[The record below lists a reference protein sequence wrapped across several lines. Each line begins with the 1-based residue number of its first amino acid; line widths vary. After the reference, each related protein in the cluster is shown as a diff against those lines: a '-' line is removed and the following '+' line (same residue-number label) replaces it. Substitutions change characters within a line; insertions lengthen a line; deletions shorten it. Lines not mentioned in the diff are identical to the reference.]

1 VEAGFSQILEELNKI
16 PGISRADE
24 SAFTQYRTSLVITLF
39 LVLILLYM
47 TMGAQFE
54 SFLLPLILML
64 TIPFSLAGAGPALLL
79 TGTGLD
85 SGSVLGLVVLFG
97 LAVNNGILLYETA
110 AEKISRGIP
119 AAAAVFS
126 GAAERFRP
134 VLATTL
140 TTLFALLPL
149 VVSPLGSSQ
158 HSMAAAM
165 LGGIGASTLL
175 TFFALPPIF
184 IPFLKAKAVPTG
196 SSPEE
201 SP

>member
-1 VEAGFSQILEELNKI
+1 
-16 PGISRADE
+16 
-24 SAFTQYRTSLVITLF
+24 VITLF

-54 SFLLPLILML
+54 SFLLPGILML

-79 TGTGLD
+79 TGAGLD

-110 AEKISRGIP
+110 VEKMGRGLP
-119 AAAAVFS
+119 AAAAVYS
-126 GAAERFRP
+126 GAAERFPP

-149 VVSPLGSSQ
+149 VISPLGSSQ

-165 LGGIGASTLL
+165 LGGIGASTFL
-175 TFFALPPIF
+175 TLFALPPIF
-184 IPFLKAKAVPTG
+184 IPFLKRGEGPVKR
-196 SSPEE
+196 SPEGAGE
-201 SP
+201 GTP